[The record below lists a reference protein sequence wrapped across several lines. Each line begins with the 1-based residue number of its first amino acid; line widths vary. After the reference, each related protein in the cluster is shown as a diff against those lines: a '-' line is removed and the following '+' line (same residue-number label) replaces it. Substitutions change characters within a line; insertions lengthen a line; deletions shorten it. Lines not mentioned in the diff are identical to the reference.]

1 MTEINIQNIVA
12 STKFAEKLDLDVI
25 AQSIKETEYEPEQ
38 FPGLI
43 YRIKEPK
50 TATLLFTSGAA
61 NCTGAKSLDDVKAN
75 IKIIADKLEKIGIE
89 VFKEHKIVIQNIVA
103 TSDLKGEL
111 NLSEVA
117 VALGLERVEYEPEQF
132 PGLVYRLEDPSV
144 ALLLFG
150 SGKIVCAGAK
160 KIDEVNTAI
169 KIVTKEL
176 TDLNL
181 LRR

>member
-103 TSDLKGEL
+103 TTSLEKEVSLTKLARTQPNVAAILCTFPAGKG
-111 NLSEVA
+111 
-117 VALGLERVEYEPEQF
+117 
-132 PGLVYRLEDPSV
+132 
-144 ALLLFG
+144 LF
-150 SGKIVCAGAK
+150 A
-160 KIDEVNTAI
+160 
-169 KIVTKEL
+169 
-176 TDLNL
+176 
-181 LRR
+181 